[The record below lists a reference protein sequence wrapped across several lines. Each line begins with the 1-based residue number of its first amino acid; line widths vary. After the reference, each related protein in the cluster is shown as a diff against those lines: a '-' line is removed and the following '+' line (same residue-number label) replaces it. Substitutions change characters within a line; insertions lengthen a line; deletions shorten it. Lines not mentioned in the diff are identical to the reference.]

1 MAIAIEDR
9 AGRTG
14 IRYRPDLLEFESETG
29 QIYSGAPDGAGAE
42 VYVPQGMPAGERVT
56 AVRFWGLSVTCGRDG
71 GEDFIALPALEE
83 GQRRALDIPFVVEGV
98 PFRLT
103 QMYRR
108 GEEVTVQFQ
117 QELFEGGELK
127 EACAADLTGQKA
139 AFQALFDGGPL
150 SSEELFPWRCTLFE
164 RDRGSATFPAQGE

>member
-1 MAIAIEDR
+1 M
-9 AGRTG
+9 
-14 IRYRPDLLEFESETG
+14 RP
-29 QIYSGAPDGAGAE
+29 GAE

-56 AVRFWGLSVTCGRDG
+56 AVRFWGLCVACGRDD

-83 GQRRALDIPFVVEGV
+83 GQRRALDIPFAVEGV

-117 QELFEGGELK
+117 QELFEGGRAE
-127 EACAADLTGQKA
+127 
-139 AFQALFDGGPL
+139 GGLRRGP
-150 SSEELFPWRCTLFE
+150 
-164 RDRGSATFPAQGE
+164 DRPEGRLPGTV

>member
-1 MAIAIEDR
+1 MKER
-9 AGRTG
+9 W
-14 IRYRPDLLEFESETG
+14 
-29 QIYSGAPDGAGAE
+29 AE

-56 AVRFWGLSVTCGRDG
+56 AVRFWGLCVTCGRDD

-83 GQRRALDIPFVVEGV
+83 GQRRALDIPFAMEGV

-139 AFQALFDGGPL
+139 AFQELFDGSPL
-150 SSEELFPWRCTLFE
+150 SSEELFPWRSPSLTATGAAPPSPH
-164 RDRGSATFPAQGE
+164 RGRSRSASISFRRP

>member
-1 MAIAIEDR
+1 M
-9 AGRTG
+9 
-14 IRYRPDLLEFESETG
+14 L
-29 QIYSGAPDGAGAE
+29 
-42 VYVPQGMPAGERVT
+42 AGERVT
-56 AVRFWGLSVTCGRDG
+56 AVRFWGLCVTCGRDD

-83 GQRRALDIPFVVEGV
+83 GQRRALDIPFAVEGV

-139 AFQALFDGGPL
+139 AFQELFDGSPL
-150 SSEELFPWRCTLFE
+150 SSEELFPWRCALFD
-164 RDRGSATFPAQGE
+164 RDRGSASFPAQGEGPVRFYLFSATLKRSGSFAARFP